1 VYLHDTPSKSGFKR
15 AERAFSS
22 GCIRVQNPFHFAEL
36 LLADKPGWDRAKID
50 AVVESRKTTRVNLSK
65 PLTVMLLYWTAAV
78 DNERRVVFKQDIY
91 DRDGAVLVGLDGKF
105 KFRGSKI
112 IE

>member
-1 VYLHDTPSKSGFKR
+1 
-15 AERAFSS
+15 
-22 GCIRVQNPFHFAEL
+22 
-36 LLADKPGWDRAKID
+36 
-50 AVVESRKTTRVNLSK
+50 
-65 PLTVMLLYWTAAV
+65 LYWTAAV